1 MARIPVGSFG
11 QSGPPR
17 PQGGSARNP
26 GSEDMAALGQAA
38 RAIGGIA
45 TQFVQK
51 QQDDDAAHA
60 RAKAT
65 NALLDHELTLKGRA
79 EDIAG
84 RVATGELDYREAE
97 TFYQEDV
104 AKIEAPRT
112 EGLDPVLAE
121 QMQGGLRRNQ
131 EAARQTITRVVGQAK
146 RADFKGQFF
155 TALDTLGKLAGA
167 PDADVDTINAKAEA
181 FSALARQAEIPPD
194 QIAKTLQ
201 DFKDKNWTN
210 HATQRFINTRDDL
223 AGLNQLETDLT
234 AEDGYYASRLDTD
247 RRNMLLAQV
256 TAGKMRL
263 ENKDAI
269 EVDKRESIAEREV
282 TWFSD
287 QMVTGLEIS
296 GERWAQG
303 WENVQGTTQEA
314 AFKQAR
320 SMATE
325 IQTFRASSFADQE
338 AFLQQLEA
346 QTRSSPSADPK
357 RDLSRLNTLRA
368 AFDQGK
374 KLAAE
379 SPLLYYQHQ
388 TGQEVPPLDLQAMA
402 GGDIDGVAAQLQSR
416 FAIAGALR
424 KRYGSAIG
432 MSPWLPQEA
441 AMAKSFF
448 EQADDKGRLAVLSA
462 LSAGTPDAASFV
474 ATLKPLA
481 ADEPLFMAAGLA
493 QFRKLQGPGGENVPA
508 LILQGSRILED
519 KSVPMPGNAELV
531 RAFEERV
538 GDALPAGTVAR
549 QRGFEVFKAVYAGQA
564 QATGYRHDMDAGA
577 TIEADD
583 DLADMA
589 IELATGGVS
598 EINDSRVIRPYGMP
612 EKDFE
617 QRVSAGIRM
626 AAQSSGLDRGLLSEM
641 PLRPVPGR
649 EGAYVLLNDG
659 AVQINPATGEPI
671 VLEVQ

>member
-51 QQDDDAAHA
+51 QQDDDAALA

-65 NALLDHELTLKGRA
+65 NALLDHELAVKARA
-79 EDIAG
+79 DDVAS
-84 RVATGELDYREAE
+84 RVATGELDYTAADA
-97 TFYQEDV
+97 FYQEEV
-104 AKIEAPRT
+104 AKVEAPKT
-112 EGLDPVLAE
+112 DGLDPVLAE

-131 EAARQTITRVVGQAK
+131 EAARQTVSRVIGQAK

-155 TALDTLGKLAGA
+155 NALDTLGKLAGA

-194 QIAKTLQ
+194 QVAKTLQ

-223 AGLNQLETDLT
+223 EGLNQLETDLT

-247 RRNMLLAQV
+247 RRNALLAQV

-263 ENKDAI
+263 ENKTAI
-269 EVDKRESIAEREV
+269 ETDKREAIAEREV

-287 QMVTGLEIS
+287 QMVTGVEIT

-303 WENVQGTTQEA
+303 WEAVQGTSQEA
-314 AFKQAR
+314 AFQEAR
-320 SMATE
+320 SLATE
-325 IQTFRASSFADQE
+325 IQSFRAAPFADQE
-338 AFLQQLEA
+338 AFLQREEA
-346 QTRSSPSADPK
+346 SFKSSPSADPK
-357 RDLSRLNTLRA
+357 KGMTRLNTLRA
-368 AFDQGK
+368 AFDEGK

-388 TGQEVPPLDLQAMA
+388 TGQQVPPLDLQAMA
-402 GGDIDGVAAQLQSR
+402 SGDIDGVAAQLQSR
-416 FAIAGALR
+416 FAINGALR
-424 KRYGSAIG
+424 KRYGSQIG

-441 AMAKSFF
+441 AMAKDFF
-448 EQADDKGRLAVLSA
+448 AQADDKGRLAVLSA

-493 QFRKLQGPGGENVPA
+493 QYRELKGPGGENVPA
-508 LILQGSRILED
+508 LILNGARILED
-519 KSVPMPGNAELV
+519 KSTVMPADSEFVRVFDESVGTALAAGSAE
-531 RAFEERV
+531 
-538 GDALPAGTVAR
+538 R
-549 QRGFEVFKAVYAGQA
+549 QTAFEVFKALYAGHAAKTANLHTEYQGKVYAKDELVEAAIAMGVGNI
-564 QATGYRHDMDAGA
+564 ATV
-577 TIEADD
+577 
-583 DLADMA
+583 
-589 IELATGGVS
+589 GGEKV
-598 EINDSRVIRPYGMP
+598 VIPYGMDTN
-612 EKDFE
+612 DFE
-617 QRVSAGIRM
+617 QRV
-626 AAQSSGLDRGLLSEM
+626 QSELRRASEASGFDLDAMEDM
-641 PLRPVPGR
+641 PLVPADE
-649 EGAYVLLNDG
+649 EGAYYLVNGG
-659 AVQINPATGEPI
+659 AIQTNPKTREPI
-671 VLEVQ
+671 IVRVK